1 MKNTVNLNALE
12 KLNSLLPWTPPTIV
26 DLGNVPTGDMPGDKV
41 VIGTEHLAKAERI
54 FPELVRQLAVI
65 FSSECPR
72 AVVAVCGGSGVGKSE
87 IASLLSYYLNQ
98 SGIGSYT
105 LSGDNYPHRVPMY
118 NDAERLRVFRQ
129 SGIRGLLA
137 SGQYNTERGEIL
149 LSLQQT
155 GADSD
160 PALTGEHPWLAVYQQ
175 SGDSGLRGYLG
186 TKNEIDFDEITS
198 IISQFKNGADSI
210 FLKRMGREE
219 ASTRYEAVDFSDKSV
234 LVIEWTHGNS
244 YHIGGV
250 DIPVCLYSTPQET
263 LAHRRARG
271 RDKGTDS
278 PFTNR
283 VLSLEAELLDS
294 QLAKAKII
302 VSKDGELTDA
312 DATLARKLAQKRQEA
327 AQ

>member
-1 MKNTVNLNALE
+1 MNNSNQSAALQ
-12 KLNSLLPWTPPTIV
+12 KATALLPWTPPTIV
-26 DLGNVPTGDMPGDKV
+26 DLGKIPTGDMPGDKV
-41 VIGTEHLAKAERI
+41 VIGTEHLAKAEVI
-54 FPELVRQLAVI
+54 FPELVKQLQSVFA
-65 FSSECPR
+65 SGCNR

-98 SGIGSYT
+98 GGLGAYT

-118 NDAERLRVFRQ
+118 NDAERLRIFRQ

-137 SGQYNTERGEIL
+137 QGQYTTERGDLL
-149 LSLQQT
+149 LSLQQS
-155 GADSD
+155 GADAD
-160 PALTGEHPWLAVYQQ
+160 PALTAQYPWLAGYQQ
-175 SGDSGLRGYLG
+175 AADSGLRGYLG
-186 TKNEIDFDEITS
+186 TKNEIDFDEVTS
-198 IISQFKNGADSI
+198 ILSQFKNGAETI
-210 FLKRMGREE
+210 YLKRMGREE

-250 DIPVCLYSTPQET
+250 DIPVCLYSTPAET
-263 LAHRRARG
+263 LAHRRARN

-302 VSKDGELTDA
+302 VSKDGALTDA
-312 DATLARKLAQKRQEA
+312 DATLVRKLAQKKQEA
-327 AQ
+327 

>member
-1 MKNTVNLNALE
+1 MKTTASKNPAELIKT
-12 KLNSLLPWTPPTIV
+12 LLPWTPPTIV
-26 DLGNVPTGDMPGDKV
+26 DLSKVPTGDMPGDKV

-54 FPELVRQLAVI
+54 FPELVRQLTPI
-65 FSSECPR
+65 FAGECPR

-105 LSGDNYPHRVPMY
+105 LSGDNYPHRIPMY

-129 SGIRGLLA
+129 SGIRGLIA
-137 SGQYNTERGEIL
+137 QGQYTAERGDIL
-149 LSLQQT
+149 LALQQT
-155 GADSD
+155 GADAD
-160 PALTGEHPWLAVYQQ
+160 PALTGEHPWLAGYQQ
-175 SGDSGLRGYLG
+175 AASSGLRGYLG

-198 IISQFKNGADSI
+198 IISQFKNGADTI

-219 ASTRYEAVDFSDKSV
+219 ASTRYEAVDFSFKSV

-244 YHIGGV
+244 YHISGV
-250 DIPVCLYSTPQET
+250 DIPVCLYSTPEET

-271 RDKGTDS
+271 RDKATDS
-278 PFTNR
+278 PFTNC

-312 DATLARKLAQKRQEA
+312 DAILARKLAQKRQEA
-327 AQ
+327 